1 MKLTNED
8 LIDKADTVE
17 EKDFWSA
24 LVELRAKE
32 IQIKEMHNDSECLY
46 NMNKNQYKYT
56 FNFLF
61 LRYFCYIKMDESYIK
76 GYRYEI

>member
-32 IQIKEMHNDSECLY
+32 I
-46 NMNKNQYKYT
+46 
-56 FNFLF
+56 
-61 LRYFCYIKMDESYIK
+61 
-76 GYRYEI
+76 